1 MDRKEHTMSK
11 DTKLVHGYEE
21 IELSELD
28 TMAVELPD
36 RVALSLANANVAL
49 PINAAVALNA
59 LSDNSVAIAQATQTA
74 PILQSTAPFMG
85 SGQ

>member
-1 MDRKEHTMSK
+1 MTK
-11 DTKLVHGYEE
+11 DQVLVYARDQ

-28 TMAVELPD
+28 TLAVELPD

-59 LSDNSVAIAQATQTA
+59 LSDSSVAAAQATQTA
-74 PILQSTAPFMG
+74 PIFQSTAPFV
-85 SGQ
+85 GQ

>member
-1 MDRKEHTMSK
+1 MSK

-36 RVALSLANANVAL
+36 RVALSLANANLAL

-59 LSDNSVAIAQATQTA
+59 LSDSSVAAASATQTA
-74 PILQSTAPFMG
+74 PILQTTAPFMG

>member
-1 MDRKEHTMSK
+1 MAR
-11 DTKLVHGYEE
+11 DTTLTCMRDQ

-36 RVALSLANANVAL
+36 RVALSLANANIAAPINVAL
-49 PINAAVALNA
+49 AANV

-74 PILQSTAPFMG
+74 PILQTTAPFVG
-85 SGQ
+85 H